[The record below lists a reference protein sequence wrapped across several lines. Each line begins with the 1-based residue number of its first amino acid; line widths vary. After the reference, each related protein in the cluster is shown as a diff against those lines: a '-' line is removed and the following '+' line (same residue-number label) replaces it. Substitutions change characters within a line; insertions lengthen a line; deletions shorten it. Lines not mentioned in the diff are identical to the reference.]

1 MGEFSIFHWLVV
13 LAIVLIFF
21 GGRRIPEVMKGLGE
35 GIRSFKDGMSGMSG
49 AATATQPAAQPTTVS
64 APTGITAKPGRAQV
78 AINWTAS
85 SGANNY
91 NVKRSG
97 TSGGPYALIAST
109 AATSYSDEGLT
120 NGTYYYVVTSVG
132 SYGESVPSVEVS
144 ATPA

>member
-49 AATATQPAAQPTTVS
+49 AATQNASQPAQLL
-64 APTGITAKPGRAQV
+64 APSGIIAKSGHGQV
-78 AINWTAS
+78 GINWNAS
-85 SGANNY
+85 AGANNY

-109 AATSYSDEGLT
+109 AATSYSDEGLAS
-120 NGTYYYVVTSVG
+120 GTYYYVVTSVG
-132 SYGESVPSVEVS
+132 AGGESANSVEVS
-144 ATPA
+144 GTPA